1 MNNIRDALQSFTK
14 LEHGELLGVI
24 ARVSADTRSIK
35 YCAQHFH
42 LNELILKHVLVRRDG
57 DKCCHE

>member
-24 ARVSADTRSIK
+24 ARLSADTRSIK
-35 YCAQHFH
+35 YCARHFH
-42 LNELILKHVLVRRDG
+42 LTELILKYVMVRRDG
-57 DKCCHE
+57 NKCCYE